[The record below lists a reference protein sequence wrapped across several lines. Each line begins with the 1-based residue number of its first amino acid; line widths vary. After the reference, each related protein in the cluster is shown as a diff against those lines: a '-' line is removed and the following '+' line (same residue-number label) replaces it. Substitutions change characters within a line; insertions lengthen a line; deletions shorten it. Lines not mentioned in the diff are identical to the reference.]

1 MSRKRPSSPDPIE
14 SRKLPPSAD
23 SITPSQNAV
32 IAHAKENVRGLWL
45 LSRTLQSLATRMHD
59 YLESTKE
66 QDPNLDD
73 WRKTLSLLD
82 ELVGAVRTSKVTQLE
97 DCLNKAINLGT
108 NPMLPNNEIVAVCI
122 PFIKVV
128 STYLLTYQRYLAVFA
143 EQVVAVLR
151 RTSEMTMDQVLDG
164 VVQPI
169 FPKDVGQPGA
179 AKVAAEYITV
189 LLATARALHEMA
201 RAMIGLSLSLKHIAT
216 TRFSQN
222 KLEKMERDGVI
233 PAKS

>member
-23 SITPSQNAV
+23 SITPSENALV
-32 IAHAKENVRGLWL
+32 GHAKENVRGLWL
-45 LSRTLQSLATRMHD
+45 RSRTLQSLAKRTHD

-82 ELVGAVRTSKVTQLE
+82 ELLGAVRTSQVTQPE
-97 DCLNKAINLGT
+97 DCLNKAINLTT

-122 PFIKVV
+122 PFIKGV
-128 STYLLTYQRYLAVFA
+128 STYLLEYQRYLADFA
-143 EQVVAVLR
+143 EQVVTVLR
-151 RTSEMTMDQVLDG
+151 RTSEKTMDQVLAE
-164 VVQPI
+164 VKQPTL
-169 FPKDVGQPGA
+169 PKGLGQPGA

-189 LLATARALHEMA
+189 LLVTARALHEMA
-201 RAMIGLSLSLKHIAT
+201 RAMTGFSVSLKHIAT
-216 TRFSQN
+216 EKFSHN